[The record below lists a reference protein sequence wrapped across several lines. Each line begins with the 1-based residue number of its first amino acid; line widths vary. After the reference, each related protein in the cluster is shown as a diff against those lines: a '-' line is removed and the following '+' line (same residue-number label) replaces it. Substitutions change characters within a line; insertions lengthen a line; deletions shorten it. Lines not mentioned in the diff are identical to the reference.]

1 MPKKMLVVALAV
13 SLFAITGCPELKTLR
28 QQNKNLQA
36 SLTSSQ
42 QDLSRTQ
49 SELAT
54 VTSMR
59 DKYKDQ
65 LALATTESGRLSGL
79 VKQLQDQQSMLEKQ
93 RADLAD
99 LVKSYIGSGVSVEER
114 GGGNFIVMD
123 NDILF
128 DSGKVDLKAKAKA
141 ALDKVADYLVKN
153 PGVPVR
159 IYGYSDGVP
168 IHVSKW
174 QDNYELSAMRAHSV
188 MRYLMSKGVDP
199 KRMSISGFGPNR
211 PPRAA
216 PDAGGPHGR
225 QPARRDHAGPQGRP
239 QRLRHP
245 QGLREGIGVPLHPAA
260 ASARDSPSCAGAA
273 AVRDPAGQRR
283 HEPGGPEQVLEV
295 AHRCQMAPPS
305 GPSSSSA
312 GSAPSAASASASRN

>member
-13 SLFAITGCPELKTLR
+13 SMFAITGCPELKTLR

-54 VTSMR
+54 VTAMR

-65 LALATTESGRLSGL
+65 LTLSTTESGRLSSL
-79 VKQLQDQQSMLEKQ
+79 VKQLQDEQARVEKQ
-93 RADLAD
+93 RADLAA
-99 LVKSYIGSGVSVEER
+99 LVKEYAGVSVEER
-114 GGGNFIVMD
+114 GEGNFIVMD

-128 DSGKVDLKAKAKA
+128 DSGKVDLKANAKA

-159 IYGYSDGVP
+159 VYGFSDGVP

-174 QDNYELSAMRAHSV
+174 DDNYELSAMRAHSV

-199 KRMSISGFGPNR
+199 KRMSISGFGPNQPR
-211 PPRAA
+211 VQPPTPEAPMAA
-216 PDAGGPHGR
+216 NRRVEIMLVPKG
-225 QPARRDHAGPQGRP
+225 ARSVSDILKDFA
-239 QRLRHP
+239 
-245 QGLREGIGVPLHPAA
+245 RE
-260 ASARDSPSCAGAA
+260 
-273 AVRDPAGQRR
+273 
-283 HEPGGPEQVLEV
+283 
-295 AHRCQMAPPS
+295 
-305 GPSSSSA
+305 
-312 GSAPSAASASASRN
+312 